1 LKIKRLDHH
10 GIVSGV
16 IDDLEIVELID
27 QQIHQDEQQEITT
40 GEAVKGMIMNGLG
53 FSNRPLSLSPQFF
66 TNLPMEHLFRVGVKA
81 SHFNRHKLGRTLDQ
95 CYDYGTSQLFSLIS
109 EKACRQA
116 QVNTVFQSLDTT
128 SYSLSGDYESTM
140 EDEDSTAIRI
150 THGYSKDSRPDL
162 KQVVQEVIVSQDGG
176 VPLACKVWDGNAS
189 DNKIFKARTKALI
202 ESFKSSSMPQYLVA
216 DSKLYHKDNA
226 EFLSQVQFITLVPS
240 TINLEKE
247 TISQAITSD
256 NWTGIDDNYRYQS
269 HLIEHMDISQRWI
282 VVYSKAAT
290 SRAKRSISK
299 QVLKAQTKL
308 EKDLFHLQAQRFA
321 CETDANKAMD
331 KLAKKLKYHRLTRRQ
346 CITHHQYAGKGRPS
360 KNTPIESTTWQITA
374 GMDENKTAIQQAIE
388 QKSCFVLA
396 TNTDESELD
405 NETILQRYKAQSSV
419 ERGFRFLKDP
429 LFFVS
434 SLFLKKPS
442 RIDALL
448 MIMLLSLLVYSIA
461 QRRMRAS
468 MKKQK
473 ATVPSQIN
481 QPNSSP
487 TLRWIFQC
495 FEGIN
500 LVQMTEKYDY
510 DAIWLDGMD
519 ELRQRIVSYLGERVT
534 WLYKNQNFA
543 IEGRSM

>member
-10 GIVSGV
+10 GIVAGV
-16 IDDLEIVELID
+16 IDDLGIVDIIE
-27 QQIHQDEQQEITT
+27 QQIHQDEQQEIST

-66 TNLPMEHLFRVGVKA
+66 TNLPMEHLFRAGVEA

-116 QVNTVFQSLDTT
+116 EVDTVYQSLDTT
-128 SYSLSGDYESTM
+128 SYSLSGDYETTM
-140 EDEDSTAIRI
+140 EAEDSTAIHI

-176 VPLACKVWDGNAS
+176 VPLACKAWDGNAS
-189 DNKIFKARTKALI
+189 DNKIFKARTQALI

-216 DSKLYHKDNA
+216 DSKLYHQDNA
-226 EFLSQVQFITLVPS
+226 EFLSQVKFITLVPS
-240 TINLEKE
+240 TIKLEKE
-247 TISQAITSD
+247 TIRQAITSD
-256 NWTGIDDNYRYQS
+256 KWVRIDDNYRYQS
-269 HLIEHMDISQRWI
+269 HTIEHMGISQRWI
-282 VVYSKAAT
+282 VVYSKAAK
-290 SRAKRSISK
+290 SRAEASISK
-299 QVLKAQTKL
+299 QVLKAQAKL
-308 EKDLFHLQAQRFA
+308 EKELFHLQAQRFA
-321 CETDANKAMD
+321 CETDANKVMD
-331 KLAKKLKYHRLTRRQ
+331 KLAKKLKYHRLIQRQ
-346 CITHHQYAGKGRPS
+346 CIAHHQYAGKGRPS
-360 KNTPIESTTWQITA
+360 KHSTIESTTWQITA
-374 GMDENKTAIQQAIE
+374 GMSENKMAIQQAIE

-396 TNTDESELD
+396 TNTNESELD

-468 MKKQK
+468 MKQQK

-481 QPNSSP
+481 QPNPSP

-500 LVQMTEKYDY
+500 IVQTTEKYDY
-510 DAIWLDGMD
+510 DTIWLDGMD
-519 ELRQRIVSYLGERVT
+519 ELRQRIVTYLGGQVA
-534 WLYKNQNFA
+534 WLYKNQNFDMA
-543 IEGRSM
+543 G